1 MIVTHAQAKQ
11 LGYCNAG
18 LRKWFASRE
27 VSFDEFRRN
36 GATDEWLL
44 AQDDAMA
51 ARLVEYAK
59 SVSTN
64 TEQHGEAQK

>member
-1 MIVTHAQAKQ
+1 MNVTHATGK
-11 LGYCNAG
+11 GTCHFNEG

-64 TEQHGEAQK
+64 TEQHGEAQE